1 MHFMETHRFAV
12 MRRPFPS
19 RGPVGRR
26 LWAFAMAGLLAA
38 TALPVTAASEE
49 PVTGDK
55 GSDMLVDLVVMR
67 PLGLAS
73 TVVGAAVF
81 VVALPFTLP
90 TGSVK
95 TSAHEMVVRPAEYT
109 FNRPL
114 GELHRCGADR
124 HPCGGP

>member
-1 MHFMETHRFAV
+1 MHSMETRRFAAL
-12 MRRPFPS
+12 RQFSNS
-19 RGPVGRR
+19 RGNFR
-26 LWAFAMAGLLAA
+26 LRLLTVVMAGLIGV
-38 TALPVTAASEE
+38 TAVPAGAASEE

-55 GSDMLVDLVVMR
+55 GSDMLVDLIVMR

-114 GELHRCGADR
+114 GELNRCGSDR